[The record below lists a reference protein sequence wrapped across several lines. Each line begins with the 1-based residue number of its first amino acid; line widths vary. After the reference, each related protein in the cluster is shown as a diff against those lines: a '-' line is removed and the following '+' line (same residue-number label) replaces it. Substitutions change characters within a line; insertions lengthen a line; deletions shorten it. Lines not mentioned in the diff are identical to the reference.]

1 MKRPIL
7 PLLSRIEKD
16 RFSRADAETR
26 NEKIRNR
33 KTFETRRVATEK
45 LVKKKNPDTLAAK
58 RRLIIAFAAAAA
70 AAATAFATEQCDQ
83 KLWLKNALYEK
94 MGPTIS
100 RKGLA
105 QRF

>member
-1 MKRPIL
+1 MKRPIQ
-7 PLLSRIEKD
+7 PILSRIEKD

-45 LVKKKNPDTLAAK
+45 LVKKNPDTLAAK

-70 AAATAFATEQCDQ
+70 ATAFATEQCDQ
-83 KLWLKNALYEK
+83 KLWLKKCPYEK
-94 MGPTIS
+94 M
-100 RKGLA
+100 
-105 QRF
+105 

>member
-1 MKRPIL
+1 MKRPIQ

-45 LVKKKNPDTLAAK
+45 LVKKNPDTLAAK

-83 KLWLKNALYEK
+83 KLWLKK
-94 MGPTIS
+94 CPV
-100 RKGLA
+100 
-105 QRF
+105 